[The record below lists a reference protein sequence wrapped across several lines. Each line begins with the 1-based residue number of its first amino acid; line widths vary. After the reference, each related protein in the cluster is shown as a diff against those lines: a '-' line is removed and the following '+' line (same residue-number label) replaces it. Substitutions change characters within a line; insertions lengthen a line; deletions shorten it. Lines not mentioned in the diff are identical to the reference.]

1 MAPHSIDAD
10 HVIVG
15 GGQSGFYALTAI
27 RRRDTSGR
35 VVLVCDEPHLPYDRV
50 PLSKDY
56 LVDKRP
62 REKLFFRPKEF
73 YENQKVEVIS
83 GKRATRLDK
92 SGRVLKLEDDTEI
105 AFKRLLLATGGR
117 PRVLAL
123 PGSNLAGIHYLRTI
137 DDCERIKEGMKKAR
151 SAVVVGGGFI
161 GCEVAASF
169 ATRGLRTTMVEVAS
183 YPLNVA
189 VNEETGRW
197 IARYFRERGVDVITD
212 TQVSAFVGRDGAVE
226 AVRTS
231 RGELP
236 ADLVAVGVGIAPN
249 IELAQEAGLKVDRGI
264 VVDEYLQTDS
274 EGVYAAGDVARFYSP
289 IFERHLRV
297 EHYDVA
303 AKQGMT
309 AGANMAGERKAFAD
323 LPFFF
328 SFMFDLKI
336 NAYGDLSKKT
346 RIVSRG
352 PVGAEKGFFQLYFD
366 DGVLNGFLSVNR
378 PFQEVNELKRVILS
392 RKSFPDVSPFQNESW
407 SLGALILA

>member
-1 MAPHSIDAD
+1 MAPHSTDAD
-10 HVIVG
+10 DVIVG
-15 GGQSGFYALTAI
+15 GGQAGFYASTAI
-27 RRRDTSGR
+27 TRRDPSAR
-35 VVLVCDEPHLPYDRV
+35 VVLICDEPHLPYDRV

-73 YENQKVEVIS
+73 YENQKIEVIS
-83 GKRATRLDK
+83 GKRATKLDK
-92 SGRVLKLEDDTEI
+92 SGRVVRLEDDTEI
-105 AFKRLLLATGGR
+105 AFGRLLLATGGR
-117 PRVLAL
+117 PRILPL
-123 PGSNLAGIHYLRTI
+123 PGSDLGGIHYLRTI
-137 DDCERIKEGMKKAR
+137 DDCERIKEGMQKAR
-151 SAVVVGGGFI
+151 NAVVVGGGFI
-161 GCEVAASF
+161 GCEVAAAF
-169 ATRGLRTTMVEVAS
+169 AARGLKTTIIEVAS

-197 IARYFRERGVDVITD
+197 IAGYFRDKGVDVMTE
-212 TQVSAFVGRDGAVE
+212 TQVSAFVGRDNAVE

-249 IELAQEAGLKVDRGI
+249 VELAQEAGLKVDRGI

-309 AGANMAGERKAFAD
+309 AGANMAGERRTFAD

-336 NAYGDLSKKT
+336 NAYGDLGKKT
-346 RIVSRG
+346 KIVSRG
-352 PVGAEKGFFQLYFD
+352 SVGAEKGFFQLYFD

-392 RKSFPDVSPFQNESW
+392 RRSFPDVSLFEDESW
-407 SLGALILA
+407 NLGTLIPA